1 MRTSSGSE
9 GAESTDL
16 LLEVREQ
23 WSTDISLIYIQTTNA
38 KYQNEG
44 RESPMRGWS
53 MTDIVSKIEK
63 RLGKHAGQ
71 IARDYIINQTLNK

>member
-1 MRTSSGSE
+1 MLYPNLKTI
-9 GAESTDL
+9 L
-16 LLEVREQ
+16 NLVV
-23 WSTDISLIYIQTTNA
+23 

-53 MTDIVSKIEK
+53 MTYIVSKIEK

>member
-1 MRTSSGSE
+1 MLYPNLKTI
-9 GAESTDL
+9 L
-16 LLEVREQ
+16 NLV
-23 WSTDISLIYIQTTNA
+23 A

-44 RESPMRGWS
+44 RKSPMRGWS

>member
-1 MRTSSGSE
+1 MLYPNLKTI
-9 GAESTDL
+9 L
-16 LLEVREQ
+16 NLV
-23 WSTDISLIYIQTTNA
+23 A

-44 RESPMRGWS
+44 RKSPMRGWS

-71 IARDYIINQTLNK
+71 IARDYIINQTFFIGWRNNNPFFVTSQF